1 MISILYSLSSVFYG
15 QGLGLRLND
24 GPGTHS
30 HGPISQSWAH
40 GSCFPSADPRLLTG
54 IFVELLTALKQQE
67 LRELL
72 LRYEPFDLG
81 FLSQSI
87 RLNYFCIIL

>member
-1 MISILYSLSSVFYG
+1 MIIVLCSLSSVFYE

-24 GPGTHS
+24 GPGTHG

-40 GSCFPSADPRLLTG
+40 GFSFPSADPRFLMG

-67 LRELL
+67 LGELL
-72 LRYEPFDLG
+72 LRYEPFDLW

-87 RLNYFCIIL
+87 RLDYFRIIL